1 MVEVSENSTSGSCNE
16 RLETAGT
23 SKLEPLIPQQTDTDR
38 DMKELYMNSSGG
50 RRKSLSQ
57 HDLSSTQQWQGDK
70 EREKSAIL
78 AVPGSSGSYT
88 IHTSLSSDV
97 LGTIR
102 NARFDDI
109 MVAMDSNSPMR
120 PSGLTLRS
128 AGLPKMGQ
136 ISHRKLA
143 TTRPG
148 LVSLLFII

>member
-1 MVEVSENSTSGSCNE
+1 
-16 RLETAGT
+16 
-23 SKLEPLIPQQTDTDR
+23 
-38 DMKELYMNSSGG
+38 MNSSGG
-50 RRKSLSQ
+50 RRKYLSQ

-70 EREKSAIL
+70 ELEKSAIL
-78 AVPGSSGSYT
+78 SVPGTSGSYT

-120 PSGLTLRS
+120 HSGLTLRS
-128 AGLPKMGQ
+128 TVLPKMGQ
-136 ISHRKLA
+136 ISPRKLA

-148 LVSLLFII
+148 LVSLLFIISV